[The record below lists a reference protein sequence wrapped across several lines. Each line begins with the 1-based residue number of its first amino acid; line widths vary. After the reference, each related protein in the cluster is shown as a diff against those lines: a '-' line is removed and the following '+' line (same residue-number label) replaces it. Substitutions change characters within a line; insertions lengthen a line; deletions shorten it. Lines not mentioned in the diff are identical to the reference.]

1 VPGAEGKEQE
11 VMDRER
17 IFGGNPVGVIVRLVI
32 ISIVV
37 GIVLQAL
44 DISPPDLLNRLE
56 LLIRRIYDMGFGAFR
71 GLVNYFLIGAVVVIP
86 IWLIARLL
94 GAFRTPPRP

>member
-1 VPGAEGKEQE
+1 
-11 VMDRER
+11 MDAKRL
-17 IFGGNPVGVIVRLVI
+17 IGDNPLGVAVRLVI
-32 ISIVV
+32 ISIIV
-37 GIVLQAL
+37 GIILRAL

-56 LLIRRIYDMGFGAFR
+56 LLIQRLYEMGFGAFR

-94 GAFRTPPRP
+94 GAFRDKPKDSR

>member
-1 VPGAEGKEQE
+1 
-11 VMDRER
+11 MDRER
-17 IFGGNPVGVIVRLVI
+17 IFGGNLLGVLLRLVI

-37 GIVLQAL
+37 GIVMQAL
-44 DISPPDLLNRLE
+44 NISPPDLLYRLE
-56 LLIRRIYDMGFGAFR
+56 LLVRNIYDMGFGAFR

-86 IWLIARLL
+86 IWLIARFL